1 MDDLEWEDWI
11 KLTDA
16 QQDAI
21 CEREE
26 RKFFAMLEAMPLR
39 ERIAYERGS
48 ALRSIAS
55 ARRLLADPVLGQME
69 FMQTMQRKRIADR
82 RLRLVK
88 LRVWR
93 STGQYP
99 GSG

>member
-1 MDDLEWEDWI
+1 MDDLEWEDWL

-16 QQDAI
+16 QQDAA

-39 ERIAYERGS
+39 RRVAYERGS
-48 ALRSIAS
+48 TLRSLAQ
-55 ARRLLADPVLGQME
+55 ARRILADPLLGQME
-69 FMQTMQRKRIADR
+69 FMQTMQRKRIADCR
-82 RLRLVK
+82 IRLVK

-93 STGQYP
+93 ATGQYP